1 MDSFNWFV
9 LDNLYSQE
17 VRERDLA
24 WQALQ
29 EEARKQQQGRSV
41 KRALASLLVRVGL
54 RLDPAAGEG
63 LRAPTLSITQPEAGQ
78 RA

>member
-1 MDSFNWFV
+1 MDPLNWYV

-17 VRERDLA
+17 VSERELA

-29 EEARKQQQGRSV
+29 EEARKQQQGGGV
-41 KRALASLLVRVGL
+41 KRALASCLVRAGL

-63 LRAPTLSITQPEAGQ
+63 LRAPALSMTRLKAGQ

>member
-9 LDNLYSQE
+9 LDYLYSQE
-17 VRERDLA
+17 VRERELA
-24 WQALQ
+24 WQTLQ

-41 KRALASLLVRVGL
+41 KHALASLLVRVGL

-63 LRAPTLSITQPEAGQ
+63 LRAPALSMTRPEAGQ

>member
-1 MDSFNWFV
+1 MDSFNWYV

-17 VRERDLA
+17 VSERDLA
-24 WQALQ
+24 WPVLQ
-29 EEARKQQQGRSV
+29 EEARKHEQGGGV
-41 KRALASLLVRVGL
+41 KRALASCLVRVGL

-63 LRAPTLSITQPEAGQ
+63 LRAPALSMTRPKAGQ